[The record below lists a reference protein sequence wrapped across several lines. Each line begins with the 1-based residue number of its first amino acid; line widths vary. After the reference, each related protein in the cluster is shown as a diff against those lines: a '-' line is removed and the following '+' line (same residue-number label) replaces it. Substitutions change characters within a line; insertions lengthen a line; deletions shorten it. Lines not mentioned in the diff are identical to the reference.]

1 MSPAEMILALET
13 ARTRRDAA
21 RLLGETDL
29 GEALFLRIAALSGEN
44 PSACI
49 RLARRADWI
58 PHANLAY
65 LYRAKAVG
73 ARAAGKWALAGELF
87 LRAGEAAQG
96 PDRWTF
102 SLGAIDSFARA
113 GETQR
118 AIAYGRQAIKGL
130 QSEPLMAARARLNV
144 ANALVWQD
152 RNEEARREY
161 RLAAGVFAEG
171 TAERAIAHLGLSTT
185 SLFAGNPSEARDAAM
200 IAQSEFESL
209 GSTYHA
215 SLAGLNLA
223 QADLQIGRPDDA
235 VRQLLEL
242 ASQLDDSPPD
252 TARIQEFLGD
262 SYLRLNLAEEAQSAY
277 SSALKSSAIEE
288 MPLNQANC
296 RFGLARLV
304 EDTHATESSRL
315 YRLAARGYARVGNRP
330 WELAS
335 SARAFPDSLVTAVAE
350 LRRLRARFLAE
361 ELELWGAERGYCPL
375 GKKPTSP
382 VLEWRHALIV
392 ARRNPSKKNYRRVFE
407 LIERDRQAIRTP
419 SAALRFFDDR
429 GAAVNEYL
437 VLLIESGDVATALD
451 AISRARSAALVDEIL
466 ASQGEKLSEEAIGQ
480 LEAIRIQAEADQAP
494 GSRLR
499 GSSSAGTPRAWTEAT
514 WTASSAIR
522 NQAAST
528 PADSDVWL
536 DTGVD
541 LYRMRSEVA
550 DKLDIDSTDL
560 GKKLDWF
567 EFFLFEPMLDPKAD
581 WNCPEPLVSELRS
594 LAGIPQEMV
603 CPDGVLWRMPWTLLS
618 SNEVRLTLNPSFKS
632 EGRPLKSRP
641 RVAIWAAH
649 ADDLPAIDAEIDAVQ
664 SSFPDA
670 MVLKSRAQIR
680 ESYGQHFDLIHI
692 AGHAR
697 LNPRS
702 PALSNIEFADGPLYA
717 TEIARS
723 GLRTELAVV
732 AACRSGIAAPHQRF
746 EPEGIVRALLACGAS
761 SAVGSLWPLDDRF
774 TARFMSHL
782 YSEMAYGKTLM
793 EAMSVARRKGREEF
807 PHPYYWGSLA
817 TFGGYRNPS

>member
-1 MSPAEMILALET
+1 MSPAELILALET

-21 RLLGETDL
+21 RLI
-29 GEALFLRIAALSGEN
+29 GEADLDEAYFLRLAALSGEN
-44 PSACI
+44 PAACI

-87 LRAGEAAQG
+87 LKAGEAAQG
-96 PDRWTF
+96 LDRWTF

-161 RLAAGVFAEG
+161 RLAASVFSEG
-171 TAERAIAHLGLSTT
+171 TVERAIAHLGLSTT

-200 IAQSEFESL
+200 IAQGEFESL
-209 GSTYHA
+209 GASYHA
-215 SLAGLNLA
+215 SLAKVNRA
-223 QADLQIGRPDDA
+223 QADLQMGRPDDA

-242 ASQLDDSPPD
+242 APHLEESPPD
-252 TARIQEFLGD
+252 AVRVQEFLGD
-262 SYLRLNLAEEAQSAY
+262 AYLRLNLAEEAQSAY
-277 SSALKSSAIEE
+277 SAALKMPAVKE
-288 MPLNQANC
+288 MPLNEANC
-296 RFGLARLV
+296 RFGLARLL
-304 EDTHATESSRL
+304 ERNRPAEASRL
-315 YRLAARGYARVGNRP
+315 YRLAARGYARIGNRP
-330 WELAS
+330 WELAA
-335 SARAFPDSLVTAVAE
+335 SARAFPESLVRAVHE

-361 ELELWGAERGYCPL
+361 EVELWGAERGHCSVGAKPRSPL
-375 GKKPTSP
+375 
-382 VLEWRHALIV
+382 LEWRHALIV
-392 ARRNPSKKNYRRVFE
+392 ARSSPSKSSYRRVFD
-407 LIERDRQAIRTP
+407 LIERDRRAIRTP

-429 GAAVNEYL
+429 GVAVNEYL
-437 VLLIESGDVATALD
+437 ELLIERGDIAAALD
-451 AISRARSAALVDEIL
+451 AISRARSSALIDEIL
-466 ASQGEKLSEEAIGQ
+466 ASQGGRLSADAIEQ
-480 LEAIRIQAEADQAP
+480 LEAIRIQAESDETP

-499 GSSSAGTPRAWTEAT
+499 KSSEAGTPRSWTEAT
-514 WTASSAIR
+514 WNAADTAMDRTAPSPT
-522 NQAAST
+522 Q
-528 PADSDVWL
+528 SDVWL
-536 DTGVD
+536 DTGAS
-541 LYRMRSEVA
+541 LYRLRNDA
-550 DKLDIDSTDL
+550 GDRLDIAAGEL
-560 GKKLDWF
+560 AKKLDWF
-567 EFFLFEPMLDPKAD
+567 EFFLFEPMLDPDAD
-581 WNCPEPLVSELRS
+581 WNCPEPIVNELRS
-594 LAGIPQEMV
+594 LAGIPHKMV
-603 CPDGVLWRMPWTLLS
+603 CPDGVLWRMPWTLLA
-618 SNEVRLTLNPSFKS
+618 NGELRLTLNPAF
-632 EGRPLKSRP
+632 EGRDHALPQNPKIA
-641 RVAIWAAH
+641 VWTAH
-649 ADDLPAIDAEIDAVQ
+649 AEDLPAIEAEIRAIRAK
-664 SSFPDA
+664 FPDA
-670 MVLKSRAQIR
+670 LVLQTRAEIR
-680 ESYGQHFDLIHI
+680 DTYGQHFDLIHI

-702 PALSNIEFADGPLYA
+702 PALSHIEFVDGPLYA